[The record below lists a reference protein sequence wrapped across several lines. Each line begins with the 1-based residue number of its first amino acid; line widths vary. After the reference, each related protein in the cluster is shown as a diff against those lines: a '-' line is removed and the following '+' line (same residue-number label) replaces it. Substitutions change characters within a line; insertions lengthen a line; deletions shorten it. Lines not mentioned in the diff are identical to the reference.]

1 MRGAWVVLILVG
13 GITAQGAT
21 GQQGAR
27 GAGEQGAR
35 SATGAWGARGAT
47 GATGATRAR
56 GAAES
61 AQSPK
66 AAARRG
72 IVRGDGHAFV
82 DDGGP
87 FLARGATLFW
97 ALWGYQH
104 DRERLGRNLST
115 LRGWGFDYIR
125 VLGVVG
131 APGEHPGPVCGPNVS
146 GCDSWRDRRLDP
158 EAASYAQDVAGFT
171 DWAFKEYGL
180 RVQWTIFGGTEFTPT
195 VDARR
200 AVVEKFARMARGR
213 EAAIF
218 AFEIANES
226 WQNGFPGEEGKR
238 ELHALAKVLKAGSSN
253 LVALS
258 SPENGSCEGAQALYR
273 DSVADLAT
281 LHIGRV
287 GTARGENWTALRHVW
302 ALHSCTGIP
311 ALRSSN
317 EPIGPESSVAGM
329 DDPVALST
337 MALVTYGSGIGAFVL
352 HTGPGVR
359 GGGEADLVRGRH
371 RNLWEL
377 PTVDR
382 IAAGLSNITRLIPG
396 DFANWSTQDELGA
409 AAERLFDVK
418 NRTDVAGV
426 YCFAKNQDF
435 ACAPVGIKQPLSL
448 VARRR
453 MTISLH
459 PLLSAAAAASRS
471 LAPGAVLSIPAA
483 HPALLI
489 RGRLN

>member
-1 MRGAWVVLILVG
+1 MRRAWGALILVG
-13 GITAQGAT
+13 ALGAT
-21 GQQGAR
+21 GPTGATGAQGAR
-27 GAGEQGAR
+27 GAADSTQ
-35 SATGAWGARGAT
+35 SAKV
-47 GATGATRAR
+47 ATRH
-56 GAAES
+56 
-61 AQSPK
+61 
-66 AAARRG
+66 G
-72 IVRGDGHAFV
+72 IVRGNGHAFV

-87 FLARGATLFW
+87 FLARGASLFW

-104 DRERLGRNLST
+104 DRERLGRNLSA

-158 EAASYAQDVAGFT
+158 GAASYAQDIAGFT

-195 VDARR
+195 VEARR
-200 AVVEKFARMARGR
+200 AVVEKFAGMARGR
-213 EAAIF
+213 ERAIF

-226 WQNGFPGEEGKR
+226 WRNGFPGEEGRR
-238 ELHALAKVLKAGSSN
+238 ELHALAKMLKAGSSN

-273 DSVADLAT
+273 GSVADLAT

-287 GTARGENWTALRHVW
+287 GSARGENWTALRHVW
-302 ALHSCTGIP
+302 DLHTCAGIP

-329 DDPVALST
+329 DDPIALSA

-377 PTVDR
+377 PTVAG
-382 IAAGLSNITRLIPG
+382 IAAGLSTIGRLVPG
-396 DFANWSTQDELGA
+396 DLANWATQDELSEA
-409 AAERLFDVK
+409 PERVFDVK
-418 NRTDVAGV
+418 DRAAVAGV
-426 YCFAKNQDF
+426 YCFVKAQDF
-435 ACAPVGIKQPLSL
+435 VCAPVGIKQPLAL

-453 MTISLH
+453 MTV
-459 PLLSAAAAASRS
+459 SAYTLPSGAAAASRS
-471 LAPGAVLSIPAA
+471 LAAGAVLSIPAA
-483 HPALLI
+483 QPALLF
-489 RGRLN
+489 RGRLD